1 MGGLA
6 WEGDGRELTGKTGAA
21 ASPARSPA
29 AELEL
34 QALGSAGPGKRTGFF
49 FFYLKEPESHQS
61 LHTQQLSQEVADRC
75 LEMGAVSGD
84 ALLLSPREAFGHSE
98 ARRPQHPISVPAS
111 LARPR
116 VSSVSVG
123 PRLARRPRPGFQR
136 AAPPRTLRNP
146 LTFSVRQTPPPSQT
160 SNGARAE
167 GAQPPSCEQPP
178 GTCRPRPPASPRAVH
193 SGPRRRPLPPPGG
206 RSSGELWGR
215 GGRGAQARTPAR
227 RALRAG
233 LCTHRARGARGPEPP
248 SAPLTPETR
257 RPRAALAPPS
267 AHQLVSCLSRPL
279 DAPAASPRRPRCA
292 VSKSLHLAGKV
303 PRLPRSPRGLF
314 SLTARGRRRRTPQGC
329 IALKGKS
336 P

>member
-1 MGGLA
+1 MPGNGRGLR
-6 WEGDGRELTGKTGAA
+6 GRSPPEPERGLWALRGAPPAAPYFRPCLSRPSAGQLCVRRTAPRKAATARVPKGSAA
-21 ASPARSPA
+21 ADTP
-29 AELEL
+29 
-34 QALGSAGPGKRTGFF
+34 K
-49 FFYLKEPESHQS
+49 
-61 LHTQQLSQEVADRC
+61 
-75 LEMGAVSGD
+75 
-84 ALLLSPREAFGHSE
+84 
-98 ARRPQHPISVPAS
+98 
-111 LARPR
+111 
-116 VSSVSVG
+116 
-123 PRLARRPRPGFQR
+123 
-136 AAPPRTLRNP
+136 P
-146 LTFSVRQTPPPSQT
+146 LITFSVRQTPPPSQT

-206 RSSGELWGR
+206 RSPGELWGR

-303 PRLPRSPRGLF
+303 PREAAPKSAGPFQSHSPRPSETHSTGLYC
-314 SLTARGRRRRTPQGC
+314 SY
-329 IALKGKS
+329 KGKS